1 MKYFRHKCRAAPVN
15 DLDQHPGPSEVDEP
29 TAEAEAHEPELENN
43 DDEELDMSM
52 VPADDDLIE
61 LEPVNL
67 GARPREPAVTL
78 LTRNEDERD
87 GQVPV
92 AIPLSP
98 AQWDAVQLASRDD
111 SGQQMME
118 VPLLPVLEARPVSQ
132 VNVNNSRVGKHSEKL
147 AFIMYHNV

>member
-1 MKYFRHKCRAAPVN
+1 LGSIQCQAYRS
-15 DLDQHPGPSEVDEP
+15 PSEVDEP
-29 TAEAEAHEPELENN
+29 TAEAEAQEPELENN
-43 DDEELDMSM
+43 DDEEELDVSM

-92 AIPLSP
+92 PIPLSP
-98 AQWDAVQLASRDD
+98 AQWDAVQLASRDE

-132 VNVNNSRVGKHSEKL
+132 VNRRVGKHSGKL